1 MIVVAPGRFII
12 LLLQT
17 DASYVRKQL
26 PGPLVCLCSCTMNLA
41 DSLMS
46 SWTISE
52 LLDIVRPLLGRRAEN
67 WTFEL
72 RNARLWLLQ
81 RRPFQGVWRRTN
93 AWANLQSSSLD
104 MKLWA
109 KRDFAYQVN
118 CRTDGTRADEFHDEV
133 KHLPRLKTWT
143 ERGVQNLVAKLYGVS
158 SIDARTS
165 SPEAFRA

>member
-72 RNARLWLLQ
+72 RNARLWLFQ
-81 RRPFQGVWRRTN
+81 RK
-93 AWANLQSSSLD
+93 A
-104 MKLWA
+104 
-109 KRDFAYQVN
+109 
-118 CRTDGTRADEFHDEV
+118 
-133 KHLPRLKTWT
+133 LPRGMEEDKRLGEFAIELARYEAMGKK
-143 ERGVQNLVAKLYGVS
+143 RFCISSKLSYRRHS
-158 SIDARTS
+158 S
-165 SPEAFRA
+165 